1 MDWKFT
7 DNVPSVPTGKL
18 AWLFLAFALAAFAL
32 VCLAAF

>member
-7 DNVPSVPTGKL
+7 DDVPSVASGKP

-32 VCLAAF
+32 ACMAAF